1 MTMRY
6 RLAVLRTLK
15 CPGVLVEAAYLS
27 NDAEARRVATPE
39 FRAKIAESIAD
50 GIDRYAATLAA
61 VRPPPAPEE
70 NKKK

>member
-1 MTMRY
+1 M
-6 RLAVLRTLK
+6 
-15 CPGVLVEAAYLS
+15 
-27 NDAEARRVATPE
+27 ATPE